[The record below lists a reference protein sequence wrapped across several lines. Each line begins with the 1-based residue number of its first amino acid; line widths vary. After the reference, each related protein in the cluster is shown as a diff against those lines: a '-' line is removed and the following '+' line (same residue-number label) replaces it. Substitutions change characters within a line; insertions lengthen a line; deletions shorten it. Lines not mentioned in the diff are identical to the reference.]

1 MTDGAGHA
9 AASVPRDREGRSAEE
24 EGMREAAIDEA
35 ERTEASALAV
45 PQVLVVDDE
54 KTVADEVAAG
64 LRSLGFVVRYVTSP
78 QQALAVLRDDPGVTV
93 LVSDIR
99 MPGCSGLELA
109 HAALDGRA
117 DKDAL
122 SVVLI
127 TANANIADAL
137 EALRQGVSDFVRKP
151 FRRDEIGKA
160 VLRAHQHAI
169 ERRRSAHLRT
179 AMQARIAA
187 MVNENAALS
196 ARLLLADDA
205 QSEIEKSLT
214 DALTSRTQFLSL
226 VSHELRTPLVPIIGF
241 SELLASGSIT
251 DVAQV
256 REYASTIHEAGR
268 SQLRLIDNILL
279 LTQLSAGELMS
290 LPEDLDPSAIIAAA
304 LAEFPGAAGQCLIV
318 NCTAQETRLGV
329 MADRRQASQA
339 LAQLITNA
347 LRYATP
353 ASPVE
358 ITVHGTER
366 NVRIDVTDRGP
377 GIPQHMEAA
386 LGMPF
391 MQGEMSRSRSHGG
404 LGLGLAIAARLA
416 AIQGGSLA
424 IAPRPTGGTVASLV
438 LLRSP

>member
-1 MTDGAGHA
+1 
-9 AASVPRDREGRSAEE
+9 
-24 EGMREAAIDEA
+24 MREATVDEA
-35 ERTEASALAV
+35 ERSEASAVAV

-54 KTVADEVAAG
+54 ETVADEVTAG

-78 QQALAVLRDDPGVTV
+78 QQALAVLRDDQGVTV

-109 HAALDGRA
+109 QAALDGRA

-160 VLRAHQHAI
+160 VLRAHQQAVD
-169 ERRRSAHLRT
+169 RRRSTHLRT
-179 AMQARIAA
+179 AMQARMAA

-196 ARLLLADDA
+196 SRLMLADVP
-205 QSEIEKSLT
+205 QSEVEKSLA
-214 DALTSRTQFLSL
+214 DALTSRTQFLTL
-226 VSHELRTPLVPIIGF
+226 VSHELRTPLVLIIGF
-241 SELLASGSIT
+241 SELLASSSIT
-251 DVAQV
+251 DFAQV

-268 SQLRLIDNILL
+268 GQLRLIDNMLL
-279 LTQLSAGELMS
+279 LTQLSAGELIP
-290 LPEDLDPSAIIAAA
+290 LPESLDPAAIIAAA
-304 LAEFPGAAGQCLIV
+304 LAEFPGSVGQRLIV
-318 NCTAQETRLGV
+318 NCAAQDTGLGV

-353 ASPVE
+353 TGPAE

-366 NVRIDVTDRGP
+366 DVRIDVTDQGP
-377 GIPQHMEAA
+377 GIPQHIEAA

-391 MQGEMSRSRSHGG
+391 MQGEMSLNRSHGG

-424 IAPRPTGGTVASLV
+424 IASRPTGGTVASLV

>member
-1 MTDGAGHA
+1 MT
-9 AASVPRDREGRSAEE
+9 
-24 EGMREAAIDEA
+24 EAAVDEA
-35 ERTEASALAV
+35 ERTEASAVAV

-54 KTVADEVAAG
+54 ETVADEVTAG

-109 HAALDGRA
+109 HVAQDGRA

-160 VLRAHQHAI
+160 VLRAHQQAVD
-169 ERRRSAHLRT
+169 RRRSAHLRT
-179 AMQARIAA
+179 AVQARMAA

-196 ARLLLADDA
+196 SRLMLADVPQSEVEKNLADD
-205 QSEIEKSLT
+205 
-214 DALTSRTQFLSL
+214 LTSRTQFLTL

-256 REYASTIHEAGR
+256 REYAGTIHEAGR
-268 SQLRLIDNILL
+268 SQLRLIDNMLL
-279 LTQLSAGELMS
+279 LTQLSAGQLMA
-290 LPEDLDPSAIIAAA
+290 LPESLDPAAIIAAA
-304 LAEFPGAAGQCLIV
+304 LAEFPGAVGQRLIV
-318 NCTAQETRLGV
+318 NCAAQDTGLGV

-353 ASPVE
+353 TGPVE

-366 NVRIDVTDRGP
+366 DLRIDVTDQGP

-391 MQGEMSRSRSHGG
+391 MQGEMSLNRSHGG

-424 IAPRPTGGTVASLV
+424 IASRPTGGTVASLV